1 MLSSVSP
8 IEQTWASFK
17 TKRTSTE
24 LYSEDAVVMYVP
36 TCVGVRG
43 NAQIRK
49 FFLNSQ
55 FSEKVNPVQE
65 TVYNT
70 VVGSHQLIEEVIWS
84 IHFHTGE
91 CKWLVPHLEE
101 RYLVIINM
109 YITNSPLFSLA
120 HPSFFLIR

>member
-1 MLSSVSP
+1 MLSSLSP
-8 IEQTWASFK
+8 IEETWNSFK
-17 TKRTSTE
+17 NKRTAID

-70 VVGSHQLIEEVIWS
+70 VVATHKLIEEVTWS
-84 IHFHTGE
+84 IHFHSGE
-91 CKWLVPHLEE
+91 CKWLVPHIED
-101 RYLVIINM
+101 RFLVII
-109 YITNSPLFSLA
+109 
-120 HPSFFLIR
+120 

>member
-17 TKRTSTE
+17 IKRTSTD
-24 LYSEDAVVMYVP
+24 LYADDAVVMYVP

-55 FSEKVNPVQE
+55 FSEKVNPVKE

-70 VVGSHQLIEEVIWS
+70 VVASHQLIEEVIWS
-84 IHFHTGE
+84 IHFYSGE
-91 CKWLVPHLEE
+91 CKWLVPHLED
-101 RYLVIINM
+101 RYLVISNM
-109 YITNSPLFSLA
+109 DTLPSFLLA
-120 HPSFFLIR
+120 HLLLLF

>member
-1 MLSSVSP
+1 
-8 IEQTWASFK
+8 
-17 TKRTSTE
+17 
-24 LYSEDAVVMYVP
+24 MYVP

-84 IHFHTGE
+84 IHFHSGE
-91 CKWLVPHLEE
+91 CKWLVPHLED
-101 RYLVIINM
+101 RYLVTISMAINHKFL
-109 YITNSPLFSLA
+109 PLFLLA
-120 HPSFFLIR
+120 HPLFFF